1 MDSFISF
8 FESIKINTFDVI
20 VSVVVLFNIISS
32 TKKGFVLSV
41 ISFLKWIIA
50 FVIAKFSIPYVV
62 PYINEIIKN
71 ETTARVVSGV
81 TVFLLSLFLII
92 VLGKAI
98 GKSMKWVGLGAM
110 FHDIGKLKIPSQIL
124 RKTTPLTTPELN
136 FLKLHPQLRQIQMA
150 PAFLN
155 TMDSSFLQ
163 RHASQDQANW
173 LQAFLKYALDNNSL

>member
-98 GKSMKWVGLGAM
+98 GKSMMA
-110 FHDIGKLKIPSQIL
+110 
-124 RKTTPLTTPELN
+124 KTS
-136 FLKLHPQLRQIQMA
+136 FLKE
-150 PAFLN
+150 
-155 TMDSSFLQ
+155 D
-163 RHASQDQANW
+163 
-173 LQAFLKYALDNNSL
+173 